1 MIRNMIGALSNHIRI
16 SHGGLVVSYLF
27 WSIGNSKRTKQ
38 WLTHI
43 DDFLH
48 VIPSRLLTPD
58 DTLNTSEMNQKKFTA
73 FHRVEWVMD
82 IDIWSV
88 VAVTLEKNVAIV
100 VMFTYRVVALSFSSA
115 RNVGRAMKRIMCCP
129 EWNSA
134 YRSIPLS
141 PKLRN
146 SSTTS
151 DIVFCAVLRKSSLKI
166 CIQPPLFPPLSN
178 ASNHPPF
185 EFVSFKETRLHST

>member
-1 MIRNMIGALSNHIRI
+1 MIRNMIGALSNHILI

-27 WSIGNSKRTKQ
+27 WSIGKCKRTRQ

-58 DTLNTSEMNQKKFTA
+58 DTLNTREMNQKKFTA
-73 FHRVEWVMD
+73 FHRVEWVIE
-82 IDIWSV
+82 IDIWRV

-115 RNVGRAMKRIMCCP
+115 RNVGRAMKQIMCCP
-129 EWNSA
+129 EWNSV

-146 SSTTS
+146 SSITS
-151 DIVFCAVLRKSSLKI
+151 IIAVCELLRKPSLKMRMK
-166 CIQPPLFPPLSN
+166 PPFSPIPCSD
-178 ASNHPPF
+178 SNHT
-185 EFVSFKETRLHST
+185 KL